1 MVYEEPAA
9 RTRFTPGDRMDV
21 RKSPDQSK
29 RLVVSNILGPSAG
42 RRLPSSSLP
51 LRLNATADGGPHGVL
66 NAQVEDEAAVEWRR
80 AKLFANFDAKAK
92 AAWSLEFEADA
103 LAAQSECRF
112 LQAEIHRLLAQ
123 RAAEQV
129 STGKTIAQL
138 EETVAWLQAERE
150 KERAHVQDAR
160 LNVEVATGQLLEGY
174 DTKLFQLEADRSD
187 LSEKV
192 YQLEMEIKNL
202 HAGHLE
208 DIQAHRS
215 WHVECLNHML
225 EVTSGCNF
233 LACVSFRAWRN
244 LLQQKAAACQR
255 RSLCHRTA
263 LAFCETSRMRLKRA
277 FWRAWC
283 SAWEQVQQQR
293 RSQQVLLRAM
303 TSWDRQAPEVL
314 RRSSFLAW
322 RLQTFSPTK
331 AFAWQTIEKARQRAA
346 TAPEKELLRSYW
358 HLWTARMQEAA
369 LQQNADLRETA
380 LQQQLER
387 CQHDASAARVAH
399 EELLAQ
405 HVAEAREEA
414 KALQL
419 TFQETKL
426 QAEEAASQRLA
437 DEKLESA
444 KLESRLTAAAERE
457 KELRAEVAR
466 LADLLTAAEYDSL
479 QKASDFT
486 TSQERWGN
494 ELEEMRRECE
504 EAVSLQLDL
513 QRQEATAA
521 GRLARVTQRAAEQ
534 EEELSELRVSLQA
547 ERAALLVLRAE
558 LPKSEARGKSLP
570 AMSPLG
576 SSTLD
581 EVTKRWRLEHSHSV
595 SAIYKSG
602 SLPECLPVSGKLRV
616 SGL

>member
-1 MVYEEPAA
+1 MAC
-9 RTRFTPGDRMDV
+9 
-21 RKSPDQSK
+21 
-29 RLVVSNILGPSAG
+29 
-42 RRLPSSSLP
+42 
-51 LRLNATADGGPHGVL
+51 
-66 NAQVEDEAAVEWRR
+66 
-80 AKLFANFDAKAK
+80 
-92 AAWSLEFEADA
+92 A
-103 LAAQSECRF
+103 LQ
-112 LQAEIHRLLAQ
+112 
-123 RAAEQV
+123 
-129 STGKTIAQL
+129 
-138 EETVAWLQAERE
+138 
-150 KERAHVQDAR
+150 
-160 LNVEVATGQLLEGY
+160 
-174 DTKLFQLEADRSD
+174 
-187 LSEKV
+187 
-192 YQLEMEIKNL
+192 
-202 HAGHLE
+202 
-208 DIQAHRS
+208 
-215 WHVECLNHML
+215 
-225 EVTSGCNF
+225 
-233 LACVSFRAWRN
+233 
-244 LLQQKAAACQR
+244 AAACQR

-399 EELLAQ
+399 EETVLWFSGEKSLLQVLSQEVERKQLFELLAQ

-419 TFQETKL
+419 TFQERPGEVEEVDREVLRAVGVRSETKL

-479 QKASDFT
+479 QKAT
-486 TSQERWGN
+486 
-494 ELEEMRRECE
+494 
-504 EAVSLQLDL
+504 
-513 QRQEATAA
+513 
-521 GRLARVTQRAAEQ
+521 
-534 EEELSELRVSLQA
+534 
-547 ERAALLVLRAE
+547 
-558 LPKSEARGKSLP
+558 RGKSLP

-602 SLPECLPVSGKLRV
+602 SLPECLPVSGKLRLFFEKLRIHPTMALNAEYRGLVAHSSPHAVTRARPWPSEAKAPVHAKRGLAWAGFQDIWAPVVVAAREARGACTPGQPLPTSLPLAETDPWRLAVPALIASLV
-616 SGL
+616 SLAIYPSVSLAVASLLDEVALGVIKGDA